1 MSEPVLKFLKT
12 RNVKSPTRAH
22 STDAGVDFYV
32 PEANSEF
39 IDDFVKKN
47 IGHDYILIGE
57 YLFNDIIMTTT
68 MHVSKNDELENL
80 YSLFDNMLSAVYFD
94 YCLNDKNVTIEDIK
108 VASFKIIVP
117 GHERILVPSGI
128 KTYIEPAAS
137 ALIATNK
144 SGVATKK
151 GVVVGAT
158 TVDSH
163 YSGEVH
169 LSVINT
175 NSYEIEIECNNKL
188 VQFIHTPVLLSMPTE
203 VSINEY
209 NNLTNSVDRGDGGF
223 GSTGLK

>member
-12 RNVKSPTRAH
+12 RDVKSPTRAH

-32 PEANSEF
+32 PVANTKF
-39 IDDFVKKN
+39 VDDFVKKN
-47 IGHDYILIGE
+47 LGHEYTLVGE
-57 YLFNDIIMTTT
+57 YMFNDTLAYTQ
-68 MHVSKNDELENL
+68 MHINKDDNEDDL
-80 YSLFDNMLSAVYFD
+80 YSLFDNMLSVVHYD
-94 YCLNDKNVTIEDIK
+94 YSLNDESVTLDDIEVI
-108 VASFKIIVP
+108 SFKIIVP
-117 GHERILVPSGI
+117 GHERILVPSGVKI
-128 KTYIEPAAS
+128 YIEPVAS

-175 NSYEIEIECNNKL
+175 NPYAIEVECNNKL
-188 VQFIHTPVLLSMPTE
+188 VQFIHTPVLLSTPTE
-203 VSINEY
+203 VFDDEY
-209 NNLTNSVDRGDGGF
+209 SNLTNSFDRGAGGF

>member
-1 MSEPVLKFLKT
+1 MSEPILKFLKT
-12 RNVKSPTRAH
+12 RDVKSPTRAH
-22 STDAGVDFYV
+22 STDAGIDFYV
-32 PEANSEF
+32 PKANSKF

-47 IGHDYILIGE
+47 LGHDYVLIGE
-57 YLFNDIIMTTT
+57 YLFNDILMTST
-68 MHVSKNDELENL
+68 MRISKNVELENL

-94 YCLNDKNVTIEDIK
+94 YSFNDESVTIDDIE
-108 VASFKIIVP
+108 VVSFKIIVP
-117 GHERILVPSGI
+117 GHERILVPSGV

-175 NSYEIEIECNNKL
+175 NSYEIEVECDNKL
-188 VQFIHTPVLLSMPTE
+188 VQFIHTPVLLSTPTE
-203 VSINEY
+203 VSDDEY
-209 NNLTNSVDRGDGGF
+209 NNLTNSFDRGDGGF